1 MSSPNLNDPSLYIN
15 RELSWLKFNSRVLY
29 QATRKENPLLERL
42 KFVAIYGTNLDEF
55 YMIRVAGLKQLFSNG
70 IVVTGEDHMTPLEQL
85 KAIRDY
91 LHNEKL
97 EVEQIYKEIVE
108 ELKKEN
114 LFIITYNE
122 LNEDQKE
129 EALNYFFKNIF
140 PVIIPIAVDATHP
153 FPHLNNLSFSLAV
166 KLKDKDNPED
176 TKYGMVRIPRL
187 LPRFIQLEDNI
198 YIPIE
203 SLIEQN
209 IDTIFPGYTLITSA
223 AFRVTRNADIV
234 IEEEEADDF
243 MEIMEQGLRLRKK
256 GAFVRLEI
264 QRSADEELIQF
275 LNSHLK
281 IFRRDIYKYDIPLNL
296 GALWQI
302 VGNKKFS
309 HLKTPPYT
317 PKILPPLDSNES
329 IFHIL
334 DSEEV
339 ILYHPYESFEPVTK
353 LIQTAAKDP
362 KVLSIRITLYRVGT
376 NSPIIQ
382 ALIDAANNGKQVTA
396 MV

>member
-362 KVLSIRITLYRVGT
+362 KVLNHSI
-376 NSPIIQ
+376 
-382 ALIDAANNGKQVTA
+382 
-396 MV
+396 